1 LLAGNGCCEQSP
13 SSKGGKT
20 VRPVWIAILI
30 LIATSSFG
38 QAPSESV
45 APTATMRQLMLD
57 MIYPA
62 SNDLLLL
69 INRGGPRDEAEWAAV
84 RRAAMALSE
93 SGNSLMLPERMRDQ
107 GDWLT
112 HVKMLVDVGAA
123 AYKAAAGKDA
133 QALAA
138 VAGPLDASCTSC
150 HKLYRPNVFPRQGGT
165 K

>member
-1 LLAGNGCCEQSP
+1 M
-13 SSKGGKT
+13 
-20 VRPVWIAILI
+20 RPVWIAILI
-30 LIATSSFG
+30 LFATSSFG

-69 INRGGPRDEAEWAAV
+69 INRGGPKDEAEWAAV
-84 RRAAMALSE
+84 RRDAMALSE
-93 SGNSLMLPERMRDQ
+93 SGNSLLSRMRDQ
-107 GDWLT
+107 GDWPT
-112 HVKMLVDVGAA
+112 RVKMLVDVGSTAYKTAA
-123 AYKAAAGKDA
+123 AKDA

-138 VAGPLDASCTSC
+138 VAGSLDASCTGC
-150 HKLYRPNVFPRQGGT
+150 HKLYRPNVFPRQGGS